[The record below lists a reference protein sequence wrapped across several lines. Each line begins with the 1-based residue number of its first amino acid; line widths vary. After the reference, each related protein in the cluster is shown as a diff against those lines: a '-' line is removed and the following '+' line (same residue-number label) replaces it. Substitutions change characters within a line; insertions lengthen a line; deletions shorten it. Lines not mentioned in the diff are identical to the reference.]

1 MFARVMTQ
9 LLHSRIP
16 LFILLVSMILGGL
29 ALHQTAREEEPQIVV
44 PILDIHV
51 EVPNVAASEVA
62 RLVTEPL
69 EKILRQIPGVEHVY
83 STSLSGSVSVTL
95 RFEVGEDRERAI
107 LNTYTKLYANEDR
120 MPSVVQRWQI
130 KPVEVDDVAIL
141 MLGVYSEDPAQY
153 SDFELTRIAQEVSTQ
168 LQTIKDASE
177 VTVLS
182 GRTRQIQV
190 ELNASA
196 LAAHHTTPLD
206 VLKAIEYANQLE
218 NVGDFIVGNQQ
229 WQLQAGDVLRTTEQL
244 SQLVVNVVNGR
255 QIYLADIAVLRDG
268 PSEPRN
274 YQWITRDD
282 QQRNLP
288 MVTLSV
294 AKQRGSNAVMVAEQS
309 LAMMQRLESE
319 LFPAGVRYQ
328 VLRNYGQTADEK
340 VNSLTASL
348 AFAIVTVVV
357 FIGLFLGW
365 RQALIIG
372 LAIPVCYGITLS
384 LGYVFGYTINRVTL
398 FALILALGLL
408 VDDPITGVDNITRFL
423 RRKQSGANQSNRTNT
438 IVAAMLEVK
447 IPLLTS
453 TLTIIVAFIPLAFI
467 TGMMGPY
474 MAPMAFNIP
483 VAVIASTLVALFVT
497 PWLGNKLLSGQ
508 TNTQSQHSN
517 QWYRR
522 ALRGLLS
529 KPTRVRWLLWSVLG
543 LFIVSASLPLLRA
556 VPLKLLPFDNKNEV
570 QVLIDMPRGSSL
582 EATAAMT
589 QRVQDIVWQLQ
600 EVTTIAAYVGQP
612 SSVDFN
618 GMVRGYYQR
627 HGSHLSE
634 LRVLLVDK
642 QMREHQSHAVVLRM
656 RRLLAP
662 LIQNGI
668 RIKVVEVP
676 PGPPVM
682 STLVAEVYATDVFTH
697 RATHIKAAYA
707 LKDRLEREAH
717 VTEVDMSL
725 VPPETRQRFVLD
737 KRKAALSGI
746 VTQDVNQTLKI
757 ASGGLVAGVLQ
768 VPHEVTPLAIELQLP
783 FVDRN
788 QWPVLNGLQLRGT
801 DALAKMTTGQALE
814 SATSPLVPLGELGQ
828 WQSGVIEQ
836 PIYRKDLKE
845 VIYVTAE
852 LNGRTPAAV
861 IADIVNDE
869 GKTSQQTQLPW
880 QSRTFLTNGAGLGW
894 QLPAG
899 TEYRFTGEGEW
910 RITVDVFRDM
920 GIGFAFAL
928 TAIFII
934 LRWQTSSTALAGIIM
949 SAIPLTMIGIMPGF
963 WLLNQ
968 FGERTIA
975 GAPEPILFT
984 ATAMIG
990 MIALAGIVVR
1000 NSLILVEFVN
1010 QQRAHGVAIKEALYQ
1025 AGEVR
1030 MRPVLLAAG
1039 TTMLGNL
1046 VIILDP
1052 VFSGLA
1058 LAIIFGTL
1066 ASTVLSLFIVPV
1078 VYFLVFK
1085 ETEQKGAGNA
1095 LSN

>member
-1 MFARVMTQ
+1 MFTRFMRQ

-16 LFILLVSMILGGL
+16 LFILLISILFGIL

-51 EVPNVAASEVA
+51 EVPNFAASEVA

-83 STSLSGSVSVTL
+83 STSASGSVAVTL
-95 RFEVGEDRERAI
+95 RFEVGQDRERAI
-107 LNTYTKLYANEDR
+107 LNTYTKLYANEDT
-120 MPSVVQRWQI
+120 MPSVVKHWQI

-141 MLGVYSEDPAQY
+141 MLGLYSEDPERY
-153 SDFELTRIAQEVSTQ
+153 SDFELTRIAQEVSAQ
-168 LQTIKDASE
+168 LQTINDTSE
-177 VTVLS
+177 VSVLS

-190 ELNASA
+190 ALNASA
-196 LAAHHTTPLD
+196 LAAYHTTPLD
-206 VLKAIEYANQLE
+206 VLKAIEYANQLDT
-218 NVGDFIVGNQQ
+218 VGDFVVGDKL

-244 SQLVVNVVNGR
+244 NQLVVNVVNGR
-255 QIYLADIAVLRDG
+255 QIYLSDIATLHDG
-268 PSEPRN
+268 PSEPHH
-274 YQWITRDD
+274 YQWITLDD
-282 QQRNLP
+282 KRRNLP

-294 AKQRGSNAVMVAEQS
+294 AKQRGSNAVQVAEQS
-309 LAMMQRLESE
+309 LAMMERLESE

-340 VNSLTASL
+340 VNNLTASL

-384 LGYVFGYTINRVTL
+384 LGYLFGYTINRVTL

-408 VDDPITGVDNITRFL
+408 VDDPITGVDNMTRFL
-423 RRKQSGANQSNRTNT
+423 RRHTDRLSPSKRANT
-438 IVAAMLEVK
+438 IVDAMLEVK
-447 IPLLTS
+447 VPLLTS
-453 TLTIIVAFIPLAFI
+453 TFTIIVAFIPLAFI

-483 VAVIASTLVALFVT
+483 VAVIVSTLVALFVT
-497 PWLGNKLLSGQ
+497 PWLGSKLLSS
-508 TNTQSQHSN
+508 TTITETAQHN

-522 ALRGLLS
+522 WLSSLLAS
-529 KPTRVRWLLWSVLG
+529 PIRAKWLLWSVLG
-543 LFIVSASLPLLRA
+543 LFIVSVSLPLLRA

-570 QVLIDMPRGSSL
+570 QVLIDMPRGTSL

-589 QRVQDIVWQLQ
+589 QRVQEVVWQLQ
-600 EVTTIAAYVGQP
+600 EVTAMAAYVARP

-627 HGSHLSE
+627 HSSHFSE

-642 QMREHQSHAVVLRM
+642 QHRVHQSHAVVLRM
-656 RRLLAP
+656 REALAP
-662 LIQNGI
+662 LIKNGI

-682 STLVAEVYATDVFTH
+682 STLVAEVYASDLFTDK
-697 RATHIKAAYA
+697 ATHVAAAYA
-707 LKDRLEREAH
+707 LKARLEQEAH

-725 VPPETRQRFVLD
+725 VPQAMRQRFILD

-746 VTQDVNQTLKI
+746 VTQDVNQTLQI
-757 ASGGLVAGVLQ
+757 ASGGFVAGVLQ
-768 VPHEVTPLAIELQLP
+768 VPHEVTPLDIELQLP
-783 FVDRN
+783 FAERN
-788 QWPVLNGLQLRGT
+788 QWPVINALQLRGT
-801 DALAKMTTGQALE
+801 HTLAKMTAGNALE

-828 WQSGVIEQ
+828 WQQSSVEQ

-861 IADIVNDE
+861 IADIVSDE
-869 GKTSQQTQLPW
+869 GKTTQHIQWPW
-880 QSRTFLTNGAGLGW
+880 QSRTFLSSGAGLGW

-899 TEYRFTGEGEW
+899 TEYRFSGEGEW

-934 LRWQTSSTALAGIIM
+934 LRWQTASSALAGIIM

-975 GAPEPILFT
+975 GAPEPVLFT

-1010 QQRAHGVAIKEALYQ
+1010 QQRARGVAIKEALYQ

-1066 ASTVLSLFIVPV
+1066 ASTVLSLFVVPV

-1085 ETEQKGAGNA
+1085 DTQYEEADNA
-1095 LSN
+1095 LNN